1 MYVCLHWGQQVS
13 AGIRCPCRPPAGKFR
28 GAKSGP
34 EFAGHFWGTP
44 CAAPRARTGEQTP
57 QILVRIRRSPT
68 PAAGRA
74 ATSPVESLQVK
85 TELRQKILPR
95 AKVGARRGGQGR
107 LAGPTPRRPRGGP
120 ERTPS
125 GALPRSRRRAGAST
139 PGGGGGPGPLSEEG
153 RGATRHYVPRRR
165 DATAATDAGDG
176 NGDGPGH
183 GHGHGH
189 GHGYGPRHGPR
200 ADDGNEPRGRR
211 DGPGG
216 GRAGGDGDRGPDD
229 LHRPAALEG
238 RALRVHERLR
248 RVLHGPAGLPVPVR
262 LQHLGGPR
270 DGVRPGLR
278 PPGVP
283 VPRCDCD

>member
-13 AGIRCPCRPPAGKFR
+13 AGIRCPRRPPAGKFR
-28 GAKSGP
+28 GPKAARNLRVLLGNAVRRAPGP
-34 EFAGHFWGTP
+34 DG
-44 CAAPRARTGEQTP
+44 RRTP
-57 QILVRIRRSPT
+57 QIPVLIRRSPT

-85 TELRQKILPR
+85 TESRQKILPR
-95 AKVGARRGGQGR
+95 AKVGARSGGQGR

-153 RGATRHYVPRRR
+153 RGATRHDVPWRR
-165 DATAATDAGDG
+165 DATAATDAGD
-176 NGDGPGH
+176 GDGPGH